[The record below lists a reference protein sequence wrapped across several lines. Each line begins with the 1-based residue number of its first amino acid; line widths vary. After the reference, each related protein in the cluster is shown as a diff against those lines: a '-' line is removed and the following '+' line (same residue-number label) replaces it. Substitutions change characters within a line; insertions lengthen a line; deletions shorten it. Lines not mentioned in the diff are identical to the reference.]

1 MQNGRLIIMLR
12 ALNKTE
18 WRSFQKYLVSPFF
31 NQRKDVITLAIY
43 LQKELAK
50 PAGEQDIRK
59 TQVWKKTCPHAPYE
73 EKQLRYIMSYLLT
86 MAENFLA
93 LQEWQ
98 SDQSAHKMFIF
109 NALRK
114 RGLEKNAEPHL
125 IAAQTAQ
132 SSTSRFDPVMNRAMQ
147 RNFREMKSRQTDLV
161 AGSLPES
168 IENFTTT
175 MLIEILREG
184 CAFLDTQHASPS
196 SLTFP
201 WLQTA
206 LAFCEQEQLTETSP
220 TLAMLYQNF
229 RMLEK
234 MPSGEG
240 AEHFFQL
247 KKILAAET
255 GIPTALQRET
265 WLRAIN
271 FAIRQQNL
279 GNKNFG
285 REAFA
290 LYQSGIENG
299 LIFENGQISKKAY
312 SNTLILALLVGE
324 GAWAEAF
331 LKDYQGYLPEQEREN
346 TYRHSLATLFFKQ
359 KQFEKVLETLQ
370 NVSFT
375 DSLHNLDDR
384 RLLLCSYFELG
395 EWAALHSLLDSFGI
409 WLRRAKNLG
418 YHRELYANLVK
429 FTRRLLDTGPRS
441 PAGKEKLKLEIMATK
456 NVAAKEWL
464 LEKAMHPSPA

>member
-1 MQNGRLIIMLR
+1 MQNSRLLTTLR
-12 ALNKTE
+12 TLNKTE
-18 WRSFQKYLVSPFF
+18 WRSFQKYLASPFF
-31 NQRKDVITLAIY
+31 NQRADVLNLALY

-50 PAGEQDIRK
+50 PAGEQVLSK
-59 TQVWKKTCPHAPYE
+59 AAVWKKTNPQTPYE
-73 EKQLRYIMSYLLT
+73 EKQLRYTMSYLLN
-86 MAENFLA
+86 MVENFLA
-93 LQEWQ
+93 LLDIQ
-98 SDQSAHKMFIF
+98 SDPSAHKTFSS

-114 RGLEKNAEPHL
+114 RGLEKYAQAPFAVRSMHL
-125 IAAQTAQ
+125 QQ
-132 SSTSRFDPVMNRAMQ
+132 SS
-147 RNFREMKSRQTDLV
+147 ELTDN
-161 AGSLPES
+161 LPES
-168 IENFTTT
+168 IGHFTTS
-175 MLIEILREG
+175 MLISILREG
-184 CAFLDTQHASPS
+184 CAFLERQLASS
-196 SLTFP
+196 SVLPFP

-206 LAFCEQEQLTETSP
+206 LFFCEKEQLMVTSP
-220 TLAMLYQNF
+220 TLSMVYQNY

-234 MPSGEG
+234 MPSGQG

-247 KKILAAET
+247 KAILAAESD
-255 GIPTALQRET
+255 IPTALQRET

-285 REAFA
+285 REAFE
-290 LYQSGIENG
+290 LYQSGLQNG

-324 GAWAEAF
+324 AAWAETF
-331 LKDYQGYLPEQEREN
+331 LKEYKQYLPEHERDN
-346 TYRHSLATLFFKQ
+346 TYRHSLATLFFRQ

-395 EWAALHSLLDSFGI
+395 EWAALQSLLDSFGI

-429 FTRRLLDTGPRS
+429 FTRRLLDRNPRN
-441 PAGKEKLKLEIMATK
+441 AGQMDRLKQEITATK

-464 LEKAMHPSPA
+464 LEKIQLSS